1 MTERKPNT
9 FSYRRPHLDGEDITN
24 AIEEIQER
32 VCNMSEPEDGTTYE
46 WVNERIEEEVLKL
59 EAKLSLL
66 EKRIQE
72 LGDCNE

>member
-9 FSYRRPHLDGEDITN
+9 FAYRPHLDGGKITN

-59 EAKLSLL
+59 EVKVEKLEARIKEL
-66 EKRIQE
+66 EE
-72 LGDCNE
+72 NV